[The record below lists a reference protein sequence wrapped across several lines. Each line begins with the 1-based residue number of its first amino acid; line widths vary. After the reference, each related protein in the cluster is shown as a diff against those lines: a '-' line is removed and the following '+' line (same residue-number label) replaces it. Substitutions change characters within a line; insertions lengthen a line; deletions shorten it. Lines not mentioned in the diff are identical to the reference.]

1 MVKVFLVEDESII
14 RRGIRDNIAWESHGF
29 EFVGEA
35 GDGEY
40 AYPLLLNTKPDILIT
55 DIKMPFMDG
64 LELSRLVKK
73 SLPKTRIII
82 LSGYNEFEYANLLK
96 PVTSV
101 SLLDT
106 LKHVADEI
114 REEQEKSRLLERY
127 FASYEKYT
135 EFLDNTN
142 YTGVDRKLIL
152 DFLKLGAMEE
162 CDPFVEEYFAAIGE
176 NNYQS
181 LLLRQYL
188 TMDIFYCIQEFLK
201 GLGEGNV
208 TISPEVTD
216 IKRIPKVI
224 VSVDT
229 TKMYLKEQFQAA
241 IEARNSVSNDRYGS
255 VIQSAKEYIEK
266 NFSNGELSLNRI
278 AAHIG
283 VSPSYFSSIFKQE
296 TGTTFVEYLTKVRI
310 DKACELLRCT
320 NSRTA
325 EIGEQVGYSDP
336 HYFSAT
342 FKKVMGQSPKDYRA
356 GQKG

>member
-1 MVKVFLVEDESII
+1 MRSGK
-14 RRGIRDNIAWESHGF
+14 
-29 EFVGEA
+29 
-35 GDGEY
+35 
-40 AYPLLLNTKPDILIT
+40 
-55 DIKMPFMDG
+55 
-64 LELSRLVKK
+64 SR
-73 SLPKTRIII
+73 
-82 LSGYNEFEYANLLK
+82 
-96 PVTSV
+96 
-101 SLLDT
+101 
-106 LKHVADEI
+106 
-114 REEQEKSRLLERY
+114 EKSRLLERY

-255 VIQSAKEYIEK
+255 VIQSAKEYIK
-266 NFSNGELSLNRI
+266 KKLLQRRTVIKQDRGPYRSQSQLFQLYFQAGNWDDFCGI
-278 AAHIG
+278 
-283 VSPSYFSSIFKQE
+283 SYES
-296 TGTTFVEYLTKVRI
+296 T
-310 DKACELLRCT
+310 
-320 NSRTA
+320 
-325 EIGEQVGYSDP
+325 
-336 HYFSAT
+336 H
-342 FKKVMGQSPKDYRA
+342 
-356 GQKG
+356 

>member
-1 MVKVFLVEDESII
+1 
-14 RRGIRDNIAWESHGF
+14 
-29 EFVGEA
+29 
-35 GDGEY
+35 
-40 AYPLLLNTKPDILIT
+40 
-55 DIKMPFMDG
+55 
-64 LELSRLVKK
+64 
-73 SLPKTRIII
+73 
-82 LSGYNEFEYANLLK
+82 
-96 PVTSV
+96 
-101 SLLDT
+101 
-106 LKHVADEI
+106 
-114 REEQEKSRLLERY
+114 
-127 FASYEKYT
+127 
-135 EFLDNTN
+135 
-142 YTGVDRKLIL
+142 
-152 DFLKLGAMEE
+152 MEE

-283 VSPSYFSSIFKQE
+283 VSPSYFSSISSRKL
-296 TGTTFVEYLTKVRI
+296 GRLLWNILRKYALTKPVNFCAAPTAAQQRSG
-310 DKACELLRCT
+310 
-320 NSRTA
+320 SR
-325 EIGEQVGYSDP
+325 
-336 HYFSAT
+336 
-342 FKKVMGQSPKDYRA
+342 
-356 GQKG
+356 

>member
-1 MVKVFLVEDESII
+1 M
-14 RRGIRDNIAWESHGF
+14 
-29 EFVGEA
+29 
-35 GDGEY
+35 
-40 AYPLLLNTKPDILIT
+40 
-55 DIKMPFMDG
+55 
-64 LELSRLVKK
+64 
-73 SLPKTRIII
+73 
-82 LSGYNEFEYANLLK
+82 
-96 PVTSV
+96 
-101 SLLDT
+101 
-106 LKHVADEI
+106 
-114 REEQEKSRLLERY
+114 ERY